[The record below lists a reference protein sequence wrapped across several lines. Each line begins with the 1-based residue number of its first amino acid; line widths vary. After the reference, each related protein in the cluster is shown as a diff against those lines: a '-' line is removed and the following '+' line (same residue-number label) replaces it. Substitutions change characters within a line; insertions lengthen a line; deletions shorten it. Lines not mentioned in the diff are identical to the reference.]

1 MDDFTSYV
9 RENVAVAT
17 DETIDLGPLS
27 FRLISN
33 VPAFPAL
40 HYFSSESRNPLHSK
54 PQFELWCI
62 SLKASEIDRDYL
74 SEQVDRT
81 YRGNS
86 FLRGYYVTDH
96 FGGPVYLVTRGQHYF
111 VFGENLELVVWPY
124 FVKHFLMRQALDTG
138 ALHLKAAALA
148 LGHVGTLIIGRGGAG
163 KTVLLTQLC
172 QGGARFVTNTH
183 SLVKDDYAT
192 GVASSMRIRTDSLL
206 AGLADKQGSMPAI
219 RPNEVVIDPYRVFE
233 ANRGETVEVR
243 NLCIIDFRGRGCHTI
258 ANLSE
263 QEAYDYAEQFSL
275 AMNVYR
281 LEEDLLDFYRGD
293 YRQFSQVYH
302 DMKRQLEELI
312 RRSRC
317 YYLSVDV
324 FDRNHQ

>member
-1 MDDFTSYV
+1 MS
-9 RENVAVAT
+9 T
-17 DETIDLGPLS
+17 DETIHLGPFS

-33 VPAFPAL
+33 VPEFPAL
-40 HYFSSESRNPLHSK
+40 NYFRSESRNPPHST
-54 PQFELWCI
+54 PQFELWCV

-86 FLRGYYVTDH
+86 FLHGYYVTDH
-96 FGGPVYLVTRGQHYF
+96 FGEPVYLVTRGRRYF
-111 VFGENLELVVWPY
+111 AFGEKLELVVWPY
-124 FVKHFLMRQALDTG
+124 FVKHFLMRHALRTG

-148 LGHVGTLIIGRGGAG
+148 LGSVGTLIIGRGGAG

-172 QGGARFVTNTH
+172 HGGARFVTNTH
-183 SLVKDDYAT
+183 SLVKDGYTT

-206 AGLADKQGSMPAI
+206 AGLVGKQGGMPAI
-219 RPNEVVIDPYRVFE
+219 RPNEVVIDPYRLFE
-233 ANRGETVEVR
+233 ANRGETVEVK
-243 NLCIIDFRGRGCHTI
+243 NLCIVDFRGKGCHTI

-263 QEAYDYAEQFSL
+263 QETYDYAEQFSL
-275 AMNVYR
+275 SVNVYR
-281 LEEDLLDFYRGD
+281 LEEDLLDFFKGD
-293 YRQFSQVYH
+293 YHRFSQVYH
-302 DMKRQLEELI
+302 GMKRQLEELI

-324 FDRNHQ
+324 FDRNHQAEILDLLSR